1 MASELP
7 TPLSANSASP
17 CISLYIGYNLGRNLQ
32 VRGIDMSNKSSF
44 LKLGLAISFVAA
56 SSARVALADHFGPTT
71 IYNPASDVVVEAS
84 TSGLRVAVR
93 NDDSNGSRL
102 PFVVYTFDSV
112 KFFLMPF
119 VRTDDLGGGFFLD
132 HFRLDRYLDCGTR
145 GRVLVSDR
153 PPTNGIIRIDVSVN
167 FSVSCSSLGSIR
179 GTAYKD
185 GRPFGGAWYKITDG
199 GNWYTCGT
207 VGSDGTFGVPV
218 EPGTYYLIP
227 LNLQGLRASGVT
239 KVVVE
244 GGKASLGNDIIYTS
258 DPSAQHE
265 SCDLYN
271 PPRPIPSNLR

>member
-1 MASELP
+1 
-7 TPLSANSASP
+7 
-17 CISLYIGYNLGRNLQ
+17 
-32 VRGIDMSNKSSF
+32 MSNKSSF

-84 TSGLRVAVR
+84 TSGLRVTVR
-93 NDDSNGSRL
+93 NDNSNGAGVPWVL
-102 PFVVYTFDSV
+102 YTLD
-112 KFFLMPF
+112 LNTRYYYRMPH
-119 VRTDDLGGGFFLD
+119 VRSDDLGDGFFLD
-132 HFRLDRYLDCGTR
+132 HFRLDKGLDCGTR
-145 GRVLVSDR
+145 GRILVSDR
-153 PPTNGIIRIDVSVN
+153 PVSGSGEIIIDVSIN
-167 FSVSCSSLGSIR
+167 FSVPCSSLGSSLGSIR

-199 GNWYTCGT
+199 GDWYTCGT

-218 EPGTYYLIP
+218 EPGTYYLVP

>member
-1 MASELP
+1 M
-7 TPLSANSASP
+7 
-17 CISLYIGYNLGRNLQ
+17 
-32 VRGIDMSNKSSF
+32 SSF
-44 LKLGLAISFVAA
+44 LKLGLATCLAAA
-56 SSARVALADHFGPTT
+56 SSAGVASADYIGPAA
-71 IYNPASDVVVEAS
+71 ISDPASDIIIEAS
-84 TSGLRVAVR
+84 TSGLSVVVIR
-93 NDDSNGSRL
+93 NDDNNGSVAPR
-102 PFVVYTFDSV
+102 VWSRVWYTFD
-112 KFFLMPF
+112 FLYYRRLPPLF
-119 VRTDDLGGGFFLD
+119 SESLGGGYFLD
-132 HFRLDRYLDCGTR
+132 YYRLDEELDCGTS
-145 GRVLVSDR
+145 GQIRVLDGASDVFV
-153 PPTNGIIRIDVSVN
+153 T
-167 FSVSCSSLGSIR
+167 FSVPCSSLGSIR

-199 GNWYTCGT
+199 GDWYTCGT

-271 PPRPIPSNLR
+271 PPRPIPSNVR

>member
-1 MASELP
+1 MS
-7 TPLSANSASP
+7 S
-17 CISLYIGYNLGRNLQ
+17 SL
-32 VRGIDMSNKSSF
+32 
-44 LKLGLAISFVAA
+44 LKLGLAVSLVAA
-56 SSARVALADHFGPTT
+56 SSAGVASADYIGPAA
-71 IYNPASDVVVEAS
+71 ISDPASDIIIEAS
-84 TSGLRVAVR
+84 TSGLSVVVR
-93 NDDSNGSRL
+93 NDDNDGSGIALVWYTFDFTNYYRL
-102 PFVVYTFDSV
+102 PFL
-112 KFFLMPF
+112 FFQ
-119 VRTDDLGGGFFLD
+119 RLGGGFFLD
-132 HFRLDRYLDCGTR
+132 YYRLDKELDCGTS
-145 GRVLVSDR
+145 GQIRVLDGASDVFV
-153 PPTNGIIRIDVSVN
+153 T
-167 FSVSCSSLGSIR
+167 FSVPCSSLGSIR

-199 GNWYTCGT
+199 GDWYTCGT

-244 GGKASLGNDIIYTS
+244 GGKVSLGNDIIYTS

>member
-1 MASELP
+1 M
-7 TPLSANSASP
+7 
-17 CISLYIGYNLGRNLQ
+17 
-32 VRGIDMSNKSSF
+32 SSF
-44 LKLGLAISFVAA
+44 LKLGLAICLAAA
-56 SSARVALADHFGPTT
+56 SSAGVVLADHIGPTT

-93 NDDSNGSRL
+93 NDNSNGAGVPRVWYALNPSSNR
-102 PFVVYTFDSV
+102 
-112 KFFLMPF
+112 FFIFPMPH
-119 VRTDDLGGGFFLD
+119 VGSDDLGGGFFMD
-132 HFRLDRYLDCGTR
+132 YFRLDKGLDCGTR

-153 PPTNGIIRIDVSVN
+153 PVSGGIIFIDVRVD
-167 FSVSCSSLGSIR
+167 FSVPCSSLGSIR

-227 LNLQGLRASGVT
+227 LNLQGLRASGIK

-244 GGKASLGNDIIYTS
+244 GGKASLDNDITYTS

-271 PPRPIPSNLR
+271 PPRPIPSNVR

>member
-1 MASELP
+1 
-7 TPLSANSASP
+7 
-17 CISLYIGYNLGRNLQ
+17 
-32 VRGIDMSNKSSF
+32 MSNKSSF

-112 KFFLMPF
+112 KFFRMPF

-218 EPGTYYLIP
+218 EPGTYYLVP

-244 GGKASLGNDIIYTS
+244 GGKASLGNDITYTS

-271 PPRPIPSNLR
+271 PPRPIPSNVR